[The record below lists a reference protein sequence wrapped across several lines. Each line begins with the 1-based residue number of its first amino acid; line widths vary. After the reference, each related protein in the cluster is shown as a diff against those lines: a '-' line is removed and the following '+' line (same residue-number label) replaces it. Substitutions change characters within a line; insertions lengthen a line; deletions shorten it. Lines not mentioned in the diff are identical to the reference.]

1 MMLKYKEIALEI
13 ENQILE
19 SNLKQGTKLPKF
31 EELIQ
36 SYQVSKST
44 IVKALNVL
52 ENRGVIYQVQGSGV
66 FVRRQKKVGYI
77 NMIENHGFTADL
89 EQFDITSKIL
99 SLEMITPEQE
109 VKEALTLSEE
119 EKVYWVKRI
128 RYINEQVLCVE
139 ESFYRCSIV
148 PYLNN
153 EIVDQSIFNYLKTA
167 LKLTIGF
174 SDKYLQ
180 VLKVNQSTSTDLG
193 VQPNDP
199 SLFVEELF
207 YLSSG
212 IPFDFSRTFYHY
224 EHAQFFLQS
233 TNLDNN

>member
-1 MMLKYKEIALEI
+1 MLKYKEIALEI
-13 ENQILE
+13 ENHILE

-36 SYQVSKST
+36 TYQVSKST

-52 ENRGVIYQVQGSGV
+52 ENRGVIYQIQGSGV

-99 SLEMITPEQE
+99 SLEMITPDQE
-109 VKEALTLSEE
+109 VKEALTLSDE

-153 EIVDQSIFNYLKTA
+153 EIADQSIFNYLKTA

-180 VLKVNQSTSTDLG
+180 VVKVNQSTSTDLG

-233 TNLDNN
+233 TNLDNT